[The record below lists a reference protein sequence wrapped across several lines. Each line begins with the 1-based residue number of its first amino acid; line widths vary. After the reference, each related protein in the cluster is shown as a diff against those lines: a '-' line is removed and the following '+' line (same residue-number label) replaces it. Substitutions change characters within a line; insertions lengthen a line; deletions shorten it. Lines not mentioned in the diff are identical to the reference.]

1 MAVTRSL
8 KPNIKDTLLL
18 TPTVISATHTHSI
31 GVDTAGFD
39 SLVLLFLVGAIS
51 AAGLVTLKLEECDT
65 DVDGSYTDVA
75 AADMDWGGATA
86 LAAAPVLTNTVQ
98 RVGYKGSKKWVRATI
113 TYVSG
118 TSVQVAVVA
127 IQGHPNLAPVV

>member
-18 TPTVISATHTHSI
+18 TPTVISGSHTHSI
-31 GVDTAGFD
+31 GVDTTGYD
-39 SLVLLFLVGAIS
+39 SLVLLFIAGAIV

-65 DVDGSYTDVA
+65 DTDSSYTDVA